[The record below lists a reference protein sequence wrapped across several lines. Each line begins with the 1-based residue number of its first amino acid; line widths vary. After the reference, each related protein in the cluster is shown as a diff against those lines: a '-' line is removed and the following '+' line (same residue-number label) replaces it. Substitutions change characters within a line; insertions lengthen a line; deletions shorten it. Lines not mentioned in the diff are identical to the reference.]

1 MSATNPPS
9 RLLDEL
15 LGPLHMHFACARA
28 AYRAYL
34 EEGRT
39 FLHACSLRRIN
50 LGARAL
56 LIGKGWLLPEE
67 LQVHAVALIGHYDV
81 WLTLWE
87 AHAERT
93 EPAPS
98 DPFAFENSFTYP
110 REAEQA
116 LERLYE
122 ELRDGRG

>member
-1 MSATNPPS
+1 MTATDHGAA
-9 RLLDEL
+9 LLDEL
-15 LGPLHMHFACARA
+15 LGPLHMHFACARDS
-28 AYRAYL
+28 YRAYL
-34 EEGRT
+34 AEGRI

-56 LIGKGWLLPEE
+56 LIGKGWLLPEAV
-67 LQVHAVALIGHYDV
+67 QADAVALIGHYDV
-81 WLTLWE
+81 WLTLWD

-93 EPAPS
+93 APAPG
-98 DPFAFENSFTYP
+98 DAFVFENSFTYP

-122 ELRDGRG
+122 ELRAGPG